1 VNRQVRALLKATP
14 GTYAEQAGIKLG
26 DKPSP
31 LYRLLVLTVLLSHR
45 IQADI
50 AVAAARELFRA
61 GYTTPRR
68 MLDATWQQRVDAL
81 GRGHYVR
88 YDESTATR
96 LAEGAT
102 LLLDRYAGDLRR
114 LRDEAGGDVPRL
126 KKLLQQ
132 VPGIGPSGADIFCR
146 EVQAVWPDLRPYLD
160 RRAIDGARKLKLPTE
175 PDKLAK
181 LVPSKQLAAFSA
193 DLVRVTLDRD
203 LAKQLTS

>member
-1 VNRQVRALLKATP
+1 MNKQAQALLDTAP
-14 GTYAEQAGIKLG
+14 GTYAEQAGIKLA

-31 LYRLLVLTVLLSHR
+31 LYQLLVLTVLLSHR

-61 GYTTPRR
+61 GFTTPRR

-81 GRGHYVR
+81 GRGHFVR

-96 LAEGAT
+96 LGEGAQ
-102 LLLDRYAGDLRR
+102 LVLDRWSGDLRR
-114 LRDEAGGDVPRL
+114 LRKEADGDVRKLKRL
-126 KKLLQQ
+126 LRE

-146 EVQAVWPDLRPYLD
+146 ETQAVWPELRPYLD
-160 RRAIDGARKLKLPTE
+160 RRAIDGARKLNLPT
-175 PDKLAK
+175 DADQLAK
-181 LVPSKQLAAFSA
+181 LVPGDRLAAFSA

-203 LAKQLTS
+203 LAKQLTR